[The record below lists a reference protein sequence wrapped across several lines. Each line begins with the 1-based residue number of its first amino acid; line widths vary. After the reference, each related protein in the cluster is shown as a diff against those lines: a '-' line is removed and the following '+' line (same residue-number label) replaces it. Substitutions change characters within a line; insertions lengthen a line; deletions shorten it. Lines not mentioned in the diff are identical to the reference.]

1 MPYTDERPSRVV
13 RRSKRF
19 TQECRRLGLRV
30 RQLRQERELTLEAA
44 STKMNVD
51 ITHLQKIEAGS
62 VNVSMVTL
70 VRIADG
76 LKVELGELFGH
87 ARRPSHQRA

>member
-1 MPYTDERPSRVV
+1 MRYTDERPSRVV

-51 ITHLQKIEAGS
+51 ITHLQKIEAGT

-70 VRIADG
+70 VRISEG
-76 LKVELGELFGH
+76 LSVDLAELF
-87 ARRPSHQRA
+87 RKTKRAKD